1 VLSVS
6 VLKRR
11 GPPLPTALRL
21 DLPPVLS
28 AAARGRARLGVGQQ
42 GMGQWATQT
51 DVAAGVE
58 TEPLHAATFVNLAS
72 S

>member
-1 VLSVS
+1 VLNVS

-28 AAARGRARLGVGQQ
+28 AAARGRANLGAGQ
-42 GMGQWATQT
+42 GSVQT
-51 DVAAGVE
+51 EAAVSVE
-58 TEPLHAATFVNLAS
+58 AESLNAAVFVNLAS